1 LLKVIL
7 KLQSLFKESS
17 LKGFSS
23 LILSRGKTREEIEG
37 DPIIIDELLV
47 LKNTMVKAKTPTE
60 TKAMGNHI
68 FLPRGQTN
76 LTPPKMTA
84 DHGLL

>member
-1 LLKVIL
+1 
-7 KLQSLFKESS
+7 
-17 LKGFSS
+17 
-23 LILSRGKTREEIEG
+23 
-37 DPIIIDELLV
+37 
-47 LKNTMVKAKTPTE
+47 MVKAKTPTE